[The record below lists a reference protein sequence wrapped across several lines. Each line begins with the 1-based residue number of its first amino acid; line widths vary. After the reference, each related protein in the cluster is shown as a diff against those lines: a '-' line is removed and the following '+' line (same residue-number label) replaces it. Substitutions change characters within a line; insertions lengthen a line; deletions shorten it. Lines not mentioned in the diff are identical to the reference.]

1 MCSCCAAA
9 VKTQQSNSTRNRNIN
24 TRFFTKISTLASQP
38 AGGWMWNCCL
48 AGGRNAIRS
57 CQWQQQLISLSSSDV
72 RTGTEEC
79 AWGSVH
85 GPKECTQKSSGV
97 VLLTRANLLSRR
109 GPGVAA
115 RSTHFIRDP
124 WALLWITPA
133 LCAHSAP
140 LLSARGALDS
150 VSALANRLPFLFFS
164 FFW

>member
-1 MCSCCAAA
+1 MSERA
-9 VKTQQSNSTRNRNIN
+9 RR
-24 TRFFTKISTLASQP
+24 
-38 AGGWMWNCCL
+38 
-48 AGGRNAIRS
+48 
-57 CQWQQQLISLSSSDV
+57 
-72 RTGTEEC
+72 
-79 AWGSVH
+79 SVH
-85 GPKECTQKSSGV
+85 GGVCTDQKNAPKKSFGV